1 MSCRT
6 MNLRSKLAQDIVNMV
21 NSGAERDDIMIH
33 LGMVIML
40 DTLEGFYMCDTNE
53 LRSKVE
59 DEQQGRDG
67 QIRSS
72 HAVSSFCN

>member
-1 MSCRT
+1 
-6 MNLRSKLAQDIVNMV
+6 MNLRSKLTQDIVNMV
-21 NSGAERDDIMIH
+21 NSGAKRDDIMIH

-40 DTLEGFYMCDTNE
+40 DTLEGFYMCDTSE
-53 LRSKVE
+53 LARSKVE

-72 HAVSSFCN
+72 HTVSPFCN